1 MNIRKFS
8 VLAFSLILFAGW
20 WAIGFSEEVE
30 EPLIPLI
37 IPEGFDIGHDDSAV
51 ASATAVGANYRRP
64 PKSGGD
70 DEAESTVG
78 PNQIVNAPQQL
89 NPNGLIGRS
98 ELAIAV
104 DGDDGAPGE
113 NIVIGWNDADGFL
126 PQFALGGLSGW
137 AFSSNSGA
145 SFVDGGGL
153 PSTSIPTSPPTTIVP
168 SGDPWF
174 THWRD
179 DAGNGIFLYS
189 NLAVRANVAGNG
201 PGNGRTVAGLSIHR
215 GTVAGG
221 ALSWATPSLIPSPSA
236 VGTFGLDKE
245 AMTSNP
251 NGGVREVYV
260 TATNFDLAASP
271 IGGIVAY
278 SSLDGGASFSGPTH
292 VQAQG
297 ADGVQGSAPAV
308 GVNGEV
314 YVVWERGRFNHPLVT
329 PANPFARIQFRR
341 STDGGASFGPTIDVA
356 SITAAARK
364 PPAGYNRSRH
374 NDFPR
379 IAVAHSGPW
388 MGRIYLAYHDAG
400 SNPDLPGTV
409 TLTGAG
415 NPALPGVADADVFIK
430 YSDNGGTS
438 WSAPILVN
446 GAIGDQ
452 KAQFWPVVS
461 VTDGGLVSI
470 FYYEDVETNVTPDP
484 NDIETNRGLDGVAG
498 RTRRSN
504 RSSIVDGYV
513 ALSTDGG
520 ASFGTPVR
528 VTDFSSNWSRTVS
541 NIIPN
546 FGDYNDAVSREIGPN
561 TVRVYATW
569 ADSRVQIDINPDP
582 NITDMRPIPSAAY
595 GFVDITKT
603 EGAGKYVASVP
614 KNFVLGQ
621 NYPNPFNPATRIDYA
636 LPEAAKVELK
646 VYNLLGQEVRTLVDY
661 EQPAGMHQIV
671 WDGTDASGNG
681 VASGLYFYKLKT
693 PTFAETK
700 QMMFVK

>member
-1 MNIRKFS
+1 MSVRKFS

-37 IPEGFDIGHDDSAV
+37 IPEGFDIGQDDSAV
-51 ASATAVGANYRRP
+51 ASATAVGANFRRP
-64 PKSGGD
+64 PNSGD
-70 DEAESTVG
+70 DDEIETTVG
-78 PNQIVNAPQQL
+78 ANQIVNAPQQL

-179 DAGNGIFLYS
+179 DVGNGIFLYS
-189 NLAVRANVAGNG
+189 NLAVRANVPGNG
-201 PGNGRTVAGLSIHR
+201 PGNGRTVAGLSVHR

-221 ALSWATPSLIPSPSA
+221 TLSWGTPSLIPSPSA

-278 SSLDGGASFSGPTH
+278 SSTDGGASFSGPTH

-308 GVNGEV
+308 GVNGDV
-314 YVVWERGRFNHPLVT
+314 YVVWERGRFNIP
-329 PANPFARIQFRR
+329 PAQARIQFRR
-341 STDGGASFGPTIDVA
+341 STDQGATFGPTIDVA
-356 SITAAARK
+356 AITAAARK

-379 IAVAHSGPW
+379 ITVAHSGPW
-388 MGRIYLAYHDAG
+388 KGRIYVAYHDAG

-461 VTDGGLVSI
+461 VTDGGLVSV
-470 FYYEDVETNVTPDP
+470 FYYEDVETNVTPHP